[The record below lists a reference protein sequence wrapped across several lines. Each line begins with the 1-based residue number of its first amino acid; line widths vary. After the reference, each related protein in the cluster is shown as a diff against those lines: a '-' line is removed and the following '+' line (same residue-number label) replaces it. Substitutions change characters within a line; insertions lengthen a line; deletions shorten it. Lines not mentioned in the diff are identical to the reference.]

1 MTRMRLAPTSTCT
14 APDSDAMPCP
24 GTLVG
29 RYVIVREIAKGTCPL
44 YLAHTQSHVKRG
56 ESADKLVRVIPQPQ
70 DLPGPDYHRIIEA
83 IWDSA
88 IFDHD
93 GVLQVEDVVSEA
105 ASVAI
110 IHDFIAGNP
119 LHSIHRCLCGDG
131 RSFPPEIAVRI
142 ALDLFDGIERS
153 RKLCEARSILWQ
165 PGCILMQSVQ
175 IGDDGRTRTL
185 DGLAMAA
192 VLRSP
197 SMRTFLGDSFVV
209 APEMLDDIGEL
220 DERTDVFAIAAVLAE
235 LIAGGDSSQGL
246 VHAVCRAS
254 DVDPSKRQATLEEFA
269 CELVVGAEKV
279 ANHSE
284 VARFAASFSPHETP
298 LQSDV
303 LELRRPL
310 DDSGDTVA
318 RQSVE
323 NSPLHS
329 AR

>member
-1 MTRMRLAPTSTCT
+1 MTRMLLASASTRT
-14 APDSDAMPCP
+14 APGSEAMLCS

-29 RYVIVREIAKGTCPL
+29 RYVIVREIARGTCPL
-44 YLAHTQSHVKRG
+44 YLAHTQSHDQG
-56 ESADKLVRVIPQPQ
+56 SETADKLVRVIPTPQ

-88 IFDHD
+88 VFDHD

-110 IHDFIAGNP
+110 IHNFISGNP
-119 LHSIHRCLCGDG
+119 LHLIHRSIFGTG

-153 RKLCEARSILWQ
+153 RKSCEARNIPWQ
-165 PGCILMQSVQ
+165 PGCISMQSVQ

-197 SMRTFLGDSFVV
+197 SMRAFLGDSFVV
-209 APEMLDDIGEL
+209 APEMLDDIGEPH
-220 DERTDVFAIAAVLAE
+220 ERTDVYAIATVLAE
-235 LIAGGDSSQGL
+235 LFASADSSQGL
-246 VHAVCRAS
+246 LHALCRAS
-254 DVDPSKRQATLEEFA
+254 DIDPSKRQSTLEEFA

-279 ANHSE
+279 ATHAE
-284 VARFAASFSPHETP
+284 VARFAATSSPLETP

-303 LELRRPL
+303 LELRRP
-310 DDSGDTVA
+310 
-318 RQSVE
+318 
-323 NSPLHS
+323 
-329 AR
+329 